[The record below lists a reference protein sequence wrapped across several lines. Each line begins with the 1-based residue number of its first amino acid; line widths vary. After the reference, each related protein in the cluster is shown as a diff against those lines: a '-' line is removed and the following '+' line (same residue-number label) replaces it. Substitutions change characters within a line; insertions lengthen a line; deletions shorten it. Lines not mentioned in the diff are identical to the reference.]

1 MMIDFRTENMMILN
15 LLNLMCAE
23 AAVKLL
29 TQYMVTTRIFA
40 VKLKASEIDI
50 QILLFMWCLGAA
62 LSAVALLIPIY
73 YIFVIVGSVG
83 WICVG
88 LSSFLIILHIK
99 K

>member
-1 MMIDFRTENMMILN
+1 MMINFLTGNMMILN
-15 LLNLMCAE
+15 LLNLMFAGIVE
-23 AAVKLL
+23 KLL
-29 TQYMVTTRIFA
+29 IQSVDTTRTSG
-40 VKLKASEIDI
+40 VKLKVSEIDI
-50 QILLFMWCLGAA
+50 QILLFIWCLGAA

-73 YIFVIVGSVG
+73 YIFVIVGAVG

>member
-1 MMIDFRTENMMILN
+1 MMTDFHTGNMMISN
-15 LLNLMCAE
+15 LLNLMYAE
-23 AAVKLL
+23 FAAKLL
-29 TQYMVTTRIFA
+29 TLSMVTTRILG
-40 VKLKASEIDI
+40 VRLKASEIDI

-62 LSAVALLIPIY
+62 LSAVALLVPIY

-83 WICVG
+83 WVCVG

>member
-1 MMIDFRTENMMILN
+1 MLTDFPTENMMILN
-15 LLNLMCAE
+15 FLNLMYAE
-23 AAVKLL
+23 FAVKLL
-29 TQYMVTTRIFA
+29 TLYVVTTRILG

-62 LSAVALLIPIY
+62 LSAVALLIPVY
-73 YIFVIVGSVG
+73 HIFVIVGSVG

>member
-1 MMIDFRTENMMILN
+1 
-15 LLNLMCAE
+15 
-23 AAVKLL
+23 
-29 TQYMVTTRIFA
+29 
-40 VKLKASEIDI
+40 LKVSEIDI

-73 YIFVIVGSVG
+73 YIFAIVGAVG

-88 LSSFLIILHIK
+88 ISSFLIVLHIK

>member
-1 MMIDFRTENMMILN
+1 MLTDFPTENMMILN
-15 LLNLMCAE
+15 LLNLMYAE
-23 AAVKLL
+23 FAVKLL
-29 TQYMVTTRIFA
+29 TLYVVTTRILG

-88 LSSFLIILHIK
+88 LCSFLIILHIK